1 MRIANVRKARIQLVT
16 NNEVILCVDDEE
28 TSLRLRK
35 LVLEKAGYEVVT
47 AASATQALEVL
58 SSRKVDL
65 LLTDYL
71 MPGQTGTE
79 LARGA
84 KNIRPELPVILLSG
98 VNEPPLD
105 MEHVDLFVSK
115 VEGPQSMCEKVA
127 AVLSAYRKE
136 SASGS

>member
-1 MRIANVRKARIQLVT
+1 M
-16 NNEVILCVDDEE
+16 NNAIILCVDDEE
-28 TSLRLRK
+28 TSLHLRK
-35 LVLEKAGYEVVT
+35 PVLEKAGYEVMI
-47 AASATQALEVL
+47 AASAGQALEVL

-79 LARGA
+79 LARAA
-84 KNIRPELPVILLSG
+84 KNICPELPVILLSG
-98 VNEPPLD
+98 VTEMPKD

-127 AVLSAYRKE
+127 AVLGTNRKPE
-136 SASGS
+136 SASR

>member
-1 MRIANVRKARIQLVT
+1 MNK
-16 NNEVILCVDDEE
+16 EVILCVDDEE

-35 LVLEKAGYEVVT
+35 PVLEQAGYEVMT
-47 AASATQALEVL
+47 AASAAQALEVL
-58 SSRKVDL
+58 SSRKIDL

-79 LARGA
+79 LARAA
-84 KNIRPELPVILLSG
+84 KSICPQLPVILLSG
-98 VNEPPLD
+98 VSELPPD

-136 SASGS
+136 EPASR